1 MVSWKTLTQFWF
13 SDHVPVSR
21 ILLELAYIL
30 DKIYILMSYKLIEFE
45 SLESE
50 KYLYLYLSVDFG
62 CTRRLENPWIS
73 EPAKSVYALMRRVSC
88 LFMRHQQQTASI
100 NLCISHY
107 GCEGGPRPTTE
118 RPCLMWKMDN

>member
-50 KYLYLYLSVDFG
+50 KYLYLYLSVDSG
-62 CTRRLENPWIS
+62 CTRRLEPVDLWACEIRVRIN
-73 EPAKSVYALMRRVSC
+73 ATRVLLVYA
-88 LFMRHQQQTASI
+88 
-100 NLCISHY
+100 
-107 GCEGGPRPTTE
+107 PPTTNG
-118 RPCLMWKMDN
+118 LD